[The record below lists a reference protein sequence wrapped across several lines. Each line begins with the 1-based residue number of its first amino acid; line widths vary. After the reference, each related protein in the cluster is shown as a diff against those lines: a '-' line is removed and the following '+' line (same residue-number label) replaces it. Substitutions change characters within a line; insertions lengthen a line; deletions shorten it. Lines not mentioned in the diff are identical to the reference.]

1 MRLRQRL
8 HIDAL
13 ILTLMVV
20 ALLVVLTITLGSRS
34 APDTVPIRERQLTW
48 AALTHYINAMD
59 DQIDLGVNVE
69 VWEDRKAELLPL
81 QEKWNS

>member
-1 MRLRQRL
+1 MR
-8 HIDAL
+8 L
-13 ILTLMVV
+13 ILTLMALV
-20 ALLVVLTITLGSRS
+20 LLVLAITLGSC

-69 VWEDRKAELLPL
+69 FWEDRKAELLPL

>member
-1 MRLRQRL
+1 MRLV
-8 HIDAL
+8 
-13 ILTLMVV
+13 LTIMVA
-20 ALLVVLTITLGSRS
+20 ALLVLAITLGSRS

-59 DQIDLGVNVE
+59 DQIDLGVNIE

-81 QEKWNS
+81 QEKWSS